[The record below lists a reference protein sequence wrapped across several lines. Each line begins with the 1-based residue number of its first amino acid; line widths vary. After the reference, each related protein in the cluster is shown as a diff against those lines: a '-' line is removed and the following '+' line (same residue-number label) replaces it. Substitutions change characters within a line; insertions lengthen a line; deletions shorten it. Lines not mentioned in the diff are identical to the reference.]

1 VSGNSGAWGIAMWK
15 DGRELAQLEGISL
28 EGGDPIVP
36 YLPTV
41 PLGCLTVPPEGMG
54 VPPVRNGDVAFA
66 QRDGVVQFGD
76 YYEPRQL
83 TFRAWVCNEGCPGCS
98 PAGALETFLLLNGV
112 SPGRARTADKASL
125 DITGDIDLRIHA
137 ALDDWTPAASSSLM
151 SKSMTSGNQI
161 SWRFTVLTSGMLR
174 VAWSA
179 NGSTVLTADSTVA
192 PTVANG
198 DDLWVRVTLDVDNG
212 AAGRTITFYT
222 STDGVTWTQL
232 GATVI
237 QAGVT
242 SIFNSTAAINIGSR
256 DSGTLD
262 RMAGKVY
269 YAEVRSGINGVIV
282 ADPDFTSVG
291 PGTTTF
297 YDTLLNEWNVIA
309 PAVISGIEGP
319 PPLNARQKVVRL
331 GEEWS
336 RNCSGATLV
345 LFTDC
350 HNPSATEEEK
360 TYAGPYLVHGR
371 PRVNETT
378 WQRSNRGCASVLL
391 RFDAEDARLLLA
403 TDTDTDF
410 PWGAD
415 HTVDV
420 NAGAS
425 GGGNMHPNYRLDGL
439 TMTTNG
445 GTFTDTHLSGGGPDG
460 GSYFNR
466 NTVAANTSSPM
477 TMDTTPSG
485 TGAIPVTA
493 ATSYT
498 LAWWAQKNVAGG
510 PTTRVDVAWYNAG
523 GGLISTS
530 TGTAQAALLTWSR
543 HTDTFVAPALA
554 AFAKP
559 ILAWVGTA
567 LVGQALDLAQI
578 WMNQGVAATS
588 PAEIEIVGNLCA
600 FLEVQLFGPLTA
612 PITVYYGPYSFTY
625 NDDIGPLESVT
636 VDLRWG
642 RASNIT
648 VDTTQ
653 DVSGNYDSPLAP
665 GTWDFSMTTG
675 DPADTGS
682 ARAIWQ
688 NAVIS
693 A

>member
-83 TFRAWVCNEGCPGCS
+83 TFRASICNEGCPGCNP
-98 PAGALETFLLLNGV
+98 PATVETFLLLNGV
-112 SPGRARTADKASL
+112 SPGRARSGDVPAFG
-125 DITGDIDLRIHA
+125 IVGDIDLRIEA

-151 SKSMTSGNQI
+151 SKSMTAGNQI

-174 VAWSA
+174 LAWSA
-179 NGSTVLTADSTVA
+179 NGSTVLSADSTVA

-198 DDLWVRVTLDVDNG
+198 AALWVRATLDVDNG
-212 AAGRTITFYT
+212 AAGRTIIFYT
-222 STDGVTWTQL
+222 SPDGVTWTQL
-232 GATVI
+232 GATVT

-242 SIFNSTAAINIGSR
+242 SIFDGTAAINIGSR

-269 YAEVRSGINGVIV
+269 YAEIRSGINGTII
-282 ADPDFTSVG
+282 ANPDFTAEPV
-291 PGTTTF
+291 GTTIF
-297 YDTLLNEWNVIA
+297 ADSLGNVWQVIP
-309 PAVISGIEGP
+309 PAVISGTPGP
-319 PPLNARQKVVRL
+319 PPLTVRQKVVRL

-360 TYAGPYLVHGR
+360 AYLGPYIVHGR

-378 WQRSNRGCASVLL
+378 WERSNRGCATVLL
-391 RFDAEDARLLLA
+391 RFDAEDARLILA
-403 TDTDTDF
+403 QETDSDF
-410 PWGAD
+410 PWHGD
-415 HTVDV
+415 HTVDAP
-420 NAGAS
+420 AGAAA
-425 GGGNMHPNYRLDGL
+425 GGNMHPNYRLEGL
-439 TMTTNG
+439 TMTLNG
-445 GTFTDTHLSGGGPDG
+445 GTFTDTHFSSGGPDG

-530 TGTAQAALLTWSR
+530 TGTAFAALTAWSR
-543 HTDTFVAPALA
+543 HTQTFVAPALS

-578 WMNQGVAATS
+578 WMNQGVAATE
-588 PAEIEIVGNLCA
+588 PEQIEVVGNLCA
-600 FLEVQLFGPLTA
+600 FLEFQLVGPLTA
-612 PITVYYGPYSFTY
+612 PITVYYGQNSFTY
-625 NDDIGPLESVT
+625 NVDIGAFETVT
-636 VDLRWG
+636 VDTRWG

-653 DVSGNYDSPLAP
+653 NLSGNYTTPLAP
-665 GTWDFSMTTG
+665 GTHDFSITTA

-688 NAVIS
+688 NAVVS